1 MRALLVCAALALG
14 WSTHDASAGPWTNAN
29 PGAGGAFVAIGAGPS
44 GIVLCGSDLGGAY
57 RSLDRGASWE
67 AIGPDRGLTSA
78 HVSAVGFDP
87 ADANIQYLGGE
98 WGVYRSANAG
108 QTFTSVTGP
117 YYICAI
123 APAPSNP
130 SIVYAPSH
138 PTYDNRRSLLFKS
151 VDRGLTWDS
160 LQTNLPAGLRITKTI
175 VHPTN
180 PNLLY
185 LVSSPDLF
193 ISDALPS
200 LWKSADGG
208 VTWSQMGAAIGKAW
222 DLAIDPSQP
231 LTLYA
236 TTYTGTP
243 RSSWS
248 GAVWKSVDGGGSWT
262 QKATHGGCIRVKRDQ
277 PQVLWVI
284 DPDRDSGD
292 PESGVWWSQDG
303 GASWARKSTMSG
315 WDGGWQSVDWAYSGS
330 AYGEAKAIG
339 QDLSDPNTL
348 YRADWQFVF
357 GSFDC
362 GGRFVNLYTNPGST
376 SGWHSRGIEDV
387 CVAAAAIS
395 ESSANTFF
403 TGYYDIGMWR
413 SLDAGVSWESCNS
426 SSYTGAW
433 NGHGGCAS
441 AIVPD
446 PTRAGVVFA
455 VMGEEAGKATVVK
468 STSSGAAASWN
479 GANGGL
485 PSGFVYGLSLDRNSS
500 STQRT
505 LFVTSQG
512 DVYRSTNDGASWSA
526 VLTGNSCRLTAVD
539 RIDRTTVYAGGEGGL
554 WRSTGGGASG
564 TWTRVGPSEL
574 AGANPGTLAEVRWE
588 GVHAITTD
596 PKTAGRVY
604 VTAYGAGRGLYRSDD
619 RGATWTKLHTGL
631 FDRDVQVDP
640 SNAGIVYL
648 CSSAAYKSG
657 GVVAGSEGLLR
668 SVDGG
673 ATWLPQAGLPW
684 PFAGPMAIDPRSPSR
699 VLVGSPGTGFWLRSY
714 PADAVRPAPVTD
726 LR

>member
-1 MRALLVCAALALG
+1 LLVCAALALG

-108 QTFTSVTGP
+108 QTFTSVTPP

-151 VDRGLTWDS
+151 VNRGLTWDS

-208 VTWSQMGAAIGKAW
+208 VTWSRMGAAIGKAW
-222 DLAIDPSQP
+222 DLAIDPSQAAHAVRHD
-231 LTLYA
+231 LHGHAALQLV
-236 TTYTGTP
+236 
-243 RSSWS
+243 
-248 GAVWKSVDGGGSWT
+248 GAVWKSVDGGANWT
-262 QKATHGGCIRVKRDQ
+262 QKATHGGCVRVNRDQ

-303 GASWARKSTMSG
+303 GATWARKSTMSG
-315 WDGGWQSVDWAYSGS
+315 WDGGWQSLDWAYSGS

-339 QDLSDPNTL
+339 QDLSDPNAL
-348 YRADWQFVF
+348 YRVDWQFVF
-357 GSFDC
+357 GSFDG
-362 GGRFVNLYTNPGST
+362 GGRFVNLFTNPGST
-376 SGWHSRGIEDV
+376 GGWHSRGIEDV

-395 ESSANTFF
+395 ESSPNTFF

-468 STSSGAAASWN
+468 STNFGGHTPAWARTAACPRASCT
-479 GANGGL
+479 ASRSIATARA
-485 PSGFVYGLSLDRNSS
+485 PSARSS
-500 STQRT
+500 SPRRA
-505 LFVTSQG
+505 TSTAAPTTAPRG
-512 DVYRSTNDGASWSA
+512 PRCC
-526 VLTGNSCRLTAVD
+526 GNSCHVTAVD

-564 TWTRVGPSEL
+564 TWTRVGPSGWP
-574 AGANPGTLAEVRWE
+574 APIRARWRKC
-588 GVHAITTD
+588 GGRVFTPSPRTR
-596 PKTAGRVY
+596 TAGRLY
-604 VTAYGAGRGLYRSDD
+604 VTAYGAGRDLYRSDD
-619 RGATWTKLHTGL
+619 RGATWTKLHAGL
-631 FDRDVQVDP
+631 FVETCRWIA
-640 SNAGIVYL
+640 SNASIVYL

-657 GVVAGSEGLLR
+657 GVVAGSEACCGASTAAHL
-668 SVDGG
+668 DAPGG
-673 ATWLPQAGLPW
+673 PALA
-684 PFAGPMAIDPRSPSR
+684 FAGPMAIDPRSPSR
-699 VLVGSPGTGFWLRSY
+699 VLVGSPGTGSGS
-714 PADAVRPAPVTD
+714 AVTPPTRFVRLP
-726 LR
+726 

>member
-1 MRALLVCAALALG
+1 LALG
-14 WSTHDASAGPWTNAN
+14 WSAQDAIAGIWTNEN
-29 PGAGGAFVAIGAGPS
+29 PGAGGAFVAIGAGPT

-98 WGVYRSANAG
+98 WGVYRSGDAG
-108 QTFTSVTGP
+108 QTFASVTAP

-160 LQTNLPAGLRITKTI
+160 LQTNLPAGLRITKAI

-208 VTWSQMGAAIGKAW
+208 VTWGRIGASIGDAW

-236 TTYTGTP
+236 TSSTGT
-243 RSSWS
+243 
-248 GAVWKSVDGGGSWT
+248 WKTVDGGATWT
-262 QKATHGGCIRVKRDQ
+262 QKATHTGCVRVKLDQ
-277 PQVLWVI
+277 PQVVWVI
-284 DPDRDSGD
+284 DPALDSGD

-303 GASWARKSTMSG
+303 GASWAKKGPMSSY
-315 WDGGWQSVDWAYSGS
+315 DSGWQSLDWAYSGC
-330 AYGEAKAIG
+330 AYGKAKALG
-339 QDLSDPNTL
+339 QDLSDPNAL
-348 YRADWQFVF
+348 YRVDWQFVF
-357 GSFDC
+357 GSFD
-362 GGRFVNLYTNPGST
+362 GGASFVNLYTNAVSG
-376 SGWHSRGIEDV
+376 GWHSRGIEDV
-387 CVAAAAIS
+387 CVESVAIS
-395 ESSANTFF
+395 ESSPNTFY

-413 SLDAGVSWESCNS
+413 STDAGASWQSCNS

-441 AIVPD
+441 TIVPD
-446 PTRAGVVFA
+446 PSRAGVVFA

-468 STSSGAAASWN
+468 STSSGAASSWS
-479 GANGGL
+479 GANSGL
-485 PSGFVYGLSLDRNSS
+485 PSGFVYGLSLDRNST
-500 STQRT
+500 STSRT

-512 DVYRSTNDGASWSA
+512 DVYRSTNDGASWTA
-526 VLTGNSCRLTAVD
+526 VLTGSSCRVTAVD
-539 RIDRTTVYAGGEGGL
+539 RIDRNTVYAGGEGGL
-554 WRSTGGGASG
+554 WRSTTGGASG
-564 TWTRVGPSEL
+564 SWTRVGPSEL
-574 AGANPGTLAEVRWE
+574 AGTNPGTLPEVRWE
-588 GVHAITTD
+588 GVHAITPD
-596 PKTAGRVY
+596 PQTAGRVY
-604 VTAYGAGRGLYRSDD
+604 VTAYGAGRGLYKSDD
-619 RGATWTKLHTGL
+619 RGATWTKLHAGL
-631 FDRDVQVDP
+631 FDREVQVDP
-640 SNAGIVYL
+640 SNASIVYL

-657 GVVAGSEGLLR
+657 GVIQGSEGLLK
-668 SVDGG
+668 STNGG
-673 ATWLPQAGLPW
+673 VTWASQAGLPW
-684 PFAGPMAIDPRSPSR
+684 PFAGPMAIDPRTPSR
-699 VLVGSPGTGFWLRSY
+699 VLVGSPGTGFWLRTY
-714 PADAVRPAPVTD
+714 GADTVRPAPVTD